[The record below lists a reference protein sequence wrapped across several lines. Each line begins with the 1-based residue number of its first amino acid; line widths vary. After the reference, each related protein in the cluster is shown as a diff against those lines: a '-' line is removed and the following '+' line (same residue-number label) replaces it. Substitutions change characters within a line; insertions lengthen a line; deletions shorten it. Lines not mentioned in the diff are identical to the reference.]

1 MSFISSLKHRKKKS
15 LWLSLPNAFVF
26 NTAPGSVIVC
36 LIGEATFFPCFLCSG
51 ATFILWVCLLL
62 LPGQQPHA
70 DHAPLPQEKEMHLH
84 QKIFIFSKKSLG
96 VFVTLLSVPLSHCHK
111 QTTSFESSYWHKSTA
126 QKTVKLNCSVKKKT
140 RKLLLHQELGLE
152 ISSGRWWEKRAVGLC
167 LLDSLSYPN
176 CITHK

>member
-1 MSFISSLKHRKKKS
+1 MFISAVTTAPSWATQTPYKWCSLHKVRLQRHLFLRLSTGRKKKS

-51 ATFILWVCLLL
+51 ATFTLWVCLLL
-62 LPGQQPHA
+62 LPGQQPHS

-84 QKIFIFSKKSLG
+84 QKIFSFSKKSLG
-96 VFVTLLSVPLSHCHK
+96 VFFTLLSVPLSHCHK

-126 QKTVKLNCSVKKKT
+126 QKTVKLNCSVKK
-140 RKLLLHQELGLE
+140 
-152 ISSGRWWEKRAVGLC
+152 
-167 LLDSLSYPN
+167 
-176 CITHK
+176 